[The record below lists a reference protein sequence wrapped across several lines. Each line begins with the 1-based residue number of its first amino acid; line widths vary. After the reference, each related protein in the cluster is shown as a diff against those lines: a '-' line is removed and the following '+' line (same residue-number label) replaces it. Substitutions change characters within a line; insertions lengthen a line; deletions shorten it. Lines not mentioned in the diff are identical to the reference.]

1 MKSSLPL
8 QKIFDNH
15 QSIDDALALNPD
27 TKEIIKLS
35 KQLKKISVQYEIA
48 NNLRESINNIN
59 QNQDL
64 AKDTEDSELIEMLNA
79 ETDDLKTKVIDW
91 EEELLAYMSPSDPRD
106 DNDIFIE
113 IRAGAGGDEA
123 SLFVGELIKTYS
135 IMCSELGLTLKLVDV
150 SAGTVGGYKE
160 VIAEIRGDGS
170 YSWFKYEG
178 GVHRVQ
184 RVPETEKQGRVHT
197 STISVAIMPLIE
209 ETDGFKL
216 HENDVEVVATTSQ
229 GAGGQSVNTT
239 YSAVIMTHKPT
250 GIKAKC
256 QDERSFRQN
265 KEKCWQILTARVF
278 DHLEQVRQEKESNER
293 KEQVGRADR
302 SEKIRT
308 YNFPQDRVTDHRYNQ
323 NWNQLPNIMNG
334 QILKVIQDIKKL
346 EAKRILD
353 TLSE

>member
-8 QKIFDNH
+8 QKIFDNYK
-15 QSIDDALALNPD
+15 QINDALNLNPE
-27 TKEIIKLS
+27 TSEIIKLS
-35 KQLKKISVQYEIA
+35 KQLKKISLQHQIA
-48 NNLRESINNIN
+48 SNIQTSINSIN
-59 QNQDL
+59 QNQEL
-64 AKDTEDSELIEMLNA
+64 LKDTEDAELVQMLEVDIN
-79 ETDDLKTKVIDW
+79 ELKNKVTNW
-91 EEELLAYMSPSDPRD
+91 EEELLTYMSPSDARD

-113 IRAGAGGDEA
+113 IRAGAGGDES
-123 SLFVGELIKTYS
+123 SLFAGELIKAYS
-135 IMCSELGLTLKLVDV
+135 MMCTQLGLTLKLVDI
-150 SAGTVGGYKE
+150 SSGTVGGYKE
-160 VIAEIRGDGS
+160 VVAEIRGEGS

-216 HENDVEVVATTSQ
+216 DEKDVEVTATTSQ

-239 YSAVIMTHKPT
+239 YSAVIMVHKPT

-265 KEKCWQILTARVF
+265 KDKCWQILTARVY
-278 DHLEQVRQEKESNER
+278 DHLEQVRLEKEYNER

-323 NWNQLPNIMNG
+323 NWNQLPAIMTG
-334 QILKVIQDIKKL
+334 QILKVIEDIKKL
-346 EAKRILD
+346 EAKRVLD